1 MTYRLKPGGPAIDV
15 VDGPL
20 AGRKFEHGTVYA
32 EIPPGL
38 ESRFEAVP
46 TVQDGDPA
54 PAAKGRKAKT
64 EEVAS

>member
-15 VDGPL
+15 VDGPM
-20 AGRKFEHGTVYA
+20 AGRSFEHGTAYA
-32 EIPPGL
+32 EIPPGQ
-38 ESRFEAVP
+38 EHRFE
-46 TVQDGDPA
+46 TVSTDPDDDQV